1 MEISEKVKHLNEN
14 ILSLPGTEIYYT
26 RDYIGFKVNSKL
38 YLNIEPRKTLIR
50 ICINKKYVTQEE
62 IDKLNIIIV
71 PETHGW
77 SLEADIR
84 ISNEETNLEP
94 YLTIIKRAYEGTK
107 KEYEEKIKSSIEIAI
122 KNMGSYVEEDM
133 IKEEFS
139 FQKLEEKWSEF
150 KNFQISNNTLDELK
164 SEMES
169 LDRFRSQEILDKYKN
184 DETKYNFIQLIN
196 EVVSYIDL
204 NGFNKNI
211 YNKYEDKRTLALTF
225 VRQKDWVRN
234 LISYKKY
241 NDLDKLT
248 EVVRNVIMYINSP
261 ESKITGFVNYKLIQF
276 CKLLDPKIK
285 IENNYSALC
294 TKIHQE
300 LAKYNI
306 EVKNEKNRGIV
317 YGKLMFEA
325 SLVKLWDIE
334 TTYLKLQPYKTK
346 GLSRGEIDNY
356 LNDNI
361 IVSSD
366 RSLERNT
373 NYNIFFVF
381 DEIKGIMFLGTFSSQ
396 AVKDENN
403 IYYRKFVKLYDPIG
417 NIEDMPNNKSWAN
430 KRSSRSVIVC
440 NDKIEFENYVL
451 NKVFD
456 LDIDNLLTQI
466 DKMEIKNETIDLQ
479 KYNTKVAENK
489 NVEDN
494 KDNIEN
500 DNNDKEDFIYEKE
513 IETPLNMILYGPP
526 GTGKTYNTVNYAVSV
541 VEKKEIEEV
550 VEESK
555 TNRED
560 VFSRYKK
567 YLSEKKIV
575 FTTFHQNYSYEE
587 FIQGIRANTNNTDQL
602 SFVKEDGIFKDL
614 VERAKNDPE
623 HYYVMVIDEINRGNI
638 SRIFGELITLIEDD
652 KRLNQPNETMV
663 TLPSKEVFG
672 VPSNIFILG
681 TMNTADKSIAL
692 IDIAL
697 RRRFE
702 FIPMYTDYSLIKE
715 FEQILKPINKAIYE
729 KKRSADYMI
738 GHAFFV
744 NKTMDDLEKII
755 NNKIIPLLNEYFNGR
770 QEDIIDVL
778 ETGSI
783 KVKQCFDTFQLYYDG
798 VEN

>member
-1 MEISEKVKHLNEN
+1 MEISEKTEYLSEK
-14 ILSLPGTEIYYT
+14 ILSFPGTTRYYT
-26 RDYIGFKVNSKL
+26 KDYIGFKVNSKL
-38 YLNIEPRKTLIR
+38 YLELEPRKKLTRL
-50 ICINKKYVTQEE
+50 CVNKKYVTQEE
-62 IDKLNIIIV
+62 IDKLKIIIV

-84 ISNEETNLEP
+84 IPNEEADIQP
-94 YLTIIKRAYEGTK
+94 YLEIIKRAYEGTK
-107 KEYEEKIKSSIEIAI
+107 KEYELKIESVIESAIKSMS
-122 KNMGSYVEEDM
+122 SYVKEDM
-133 IKEEFS
+133 EKEEYAFE
-139 FQKLEEKWSEF
+139 KLEEKWEEF
-150 KNFQISNNTLDELK
+150 KNFKISNNILDELK

-169 LDRFRSQEILDKYKN
+169 LDKFRSQEILDKYKN
-184 DETKYNFIQLIN
+184 DETKYTFIQLIN

-204 NGFNKNI
+204 NAFNKNI
-211 YNKYEDKRTLALTF
+211 YNKYEDKRILALTF

-241 NDLDKLT
+241 NDLDKLS
-248 EVVRNVIMYINSP
+248 EVVRNVIIYINNP
-261 ESKITGFVNYKLIQF
+261 ESKVTGFVNNKLMQF
-276 CKLLDPKIK
+276 CKLLDPNTKV
-285 IENNYSALC
+285 ENNYSALC
-294 TKIHQE
+294 TKIHKE
-300 LAKYNI
+300 LDKYNI
-306 EVKNEKNRGIV
+306 KVKNEKNRGLV
-317 YGKLMFEA
+317 YGKIMFEA

-334 TTYLKLQPYKTK
+334 NTYLKLQPYKTK
-346 GLSRGEIDNY
+346 GLSREEIDNY

-366 RSLERNT
+366 KNLERNT
-373 NYNIFFVF
+373 NYNIFYVF
-381 DEIKGIMFLGTFSSQ
+381 DETKGIMFLGTFSSQ

-403 IYYRKFVKLYDPIG
+403 VYYRKFVKLYDPVG
-417 NIEDMPNNKSWAN
+417 TIEDIPNNKPWAN
-430 KRSSRSVIVC
+430 KISSKSVIVC
-440 NDKIEFENYVL
+440 NDKVEFESYVL

-456 LDIDNLLTQI
+456 LDIDKLLTQI
-466 DKMEIKNETIDLQ
+466 DNMQIKSETIDLQ
-479 KYNTKVAENK
+479 KYNTKVVENK
-489 NVEDN
+489 NIQEN
-494 KDNIEN
+494 KD
-500 DNNDKEDFIYEKE
+500 DNGDKESFIYEKE

-526 GTGKTYNTVNYAVSV
+526 GTGKTYNTVNYAVSI

-560 VFSRYKK
+560 VFLRYKK

-614 VERAKNDPE
+614 VERAKNDPQ

-672 VPSNIFILG
+672 VPSNIFIIG

-702 FIPMYTDYSLIKE
+702 FMPMYTDYSLIKE
-715 FEQILKPINKAIYE
+715 FEQILKPINRAIYE

-738 GHAFFV
+738 GHAFFI

-755 NNKIIPLLNEYFNGR
+755 NNKIIPLLNEYFNCR
-770 QEDIIDVL
+770 EEDVIDVL
-778 ETGSI
+778 EAGGI
-783 KVKQCFDTFQLYYDG
+783 KVRTCFDTFQLYYDS

>member
-1 MEISEKVKHLNEN
+1 MEINEKVEHLSEK
-14 ILSLPGTEIYYT
+14 ILSFSGTQEYYT
-26 RDYIGFKVNSKL
+26 RDYIGYKVNSKL

-50 ICINKKYVTQEE
+50 ICVNKKYVTQEE
-62 IDKLNIIIV
+62 IDKLKINIV

-84 ISNEETNLEP
+84 IPNEETNLEP
-94 YLTIIKRAYEGTK
+94 YLTIIKRAYEETK
-107 KEYEEKIKSSIEIAI
+107 KEYEEKIKSAIEIAI
-122 KNMGSYVEEDM
+122 KNMGSYVKEDM
-133 IKEEFS
+133 RKEEFA
-139 FQKLEEKWSEF
+139 FQKLEEKWAEF

-164 SEMES
+164 SEVES

-196 EVVSYIDL
+196 EVISYVDL

-241 NDLDKLT
+241 NDLDKLA

-261 ESKITGFVNYKLIQF
+261 ESKITGFVNYKLMQF
-276 CKLLDPKIK
+276 CKLLDPNTRV
-285 IENNYSALC
+285 ENNYSTLC
-294 TKIHQE
+294 AKIHKE

-306 EVKNEKNRGIV
+306 EVKNEKNRGLV
-317 YGKLMFEA
+317 YGKIMFEA

-346 GLSRGEIDNY
+346 GLSREEVDNY

-366 RSLERNT
+366 KSLERNT
-373 NYNIFFVF
+373 NYNIFYVF

-403 IYYRKFVKLYDPIG
+403 IYYRKFIKLYDPVG
-417 NIEDMPNNKSWAN
+417 NIEDMPNNKPWAN

-440 NDKIEFENYVL
+440 NDKVDFESYVL

-456 LDIDNLLTQI
+456 LDIDKLLTQI
-466 DKMEIKNETIDLQ
+466 DKMEIKNENIDLQ

-494 KDNIEN
+494 EDNIED
-500 DNNDKEDFIYEKE
+500 DNHDKEDFIYEKE

-526 GTGKTYNTVNYAVSV
+526 GTGKTYNTVNYAVSI

-560 VFSRYKK
+560 VFLRYKK

-575 FTTFHQNYSYEE
+575 FTTFHPNYSYEE

-715 FEQILKPINKAIYE
+715 FEQILKPINRAIYE
-729 KKRSADYMI
+729 KKRKE
-738 GHAFFV
+738 V
-744 NKTMDDLEKII
+744 LII
-755 NNKIIPLLNEYFNGR
+755 
-770 QEDIIDVL
+770 
-778 ETGSI
+778 
-783 KVKQCFDTFQLYYDG
+783 
-798 VEN
+798 

>member
-1 MEISEKVKHLNEN
+1 MEINEKVEYLIEK
-14 ILSLPGTEIYYT
+14 ILSFSGTEKYYT

-38 YLNIEPRKTLIR
+38 YLELEPRKTLIR
-50 ICINKKYVTQEE
+50 LCVNKKYVTPEE
-62 IDKLNIIIV
+62 IDKLNITIV

-84 ISNEETNLEP
+84 IPNEETNLDP
-94 YLTIIKRAYEGTK
+94 YLTIIKRAYEETK
-107 KEYEEKIKSSIEIAI
+107 KEYEEKIKSAIEIAI
-122 KNMGSYVEEDM
+122 KSMGSYVKEDM
-133 IKEEFS
+133 GKEEFA
-139 FQKLEEKWSEF
+139 FQKLEDKWTEF

-164 SEMES
+164 SEVES

-196 EVVSYIDL
+196 EVVSYVDL

-241 NDLDKLT
+241 NDLDKLA

-261 ESKITGFVNYKLIQF
+261 ESKITGFVNYKLMQF
-276 CKLLDPKIK
+276 CKLLDPNTRV
-285 IENNYSALC
+285 ENNYSALC
-294 TKIHQE
+294 AKIHKE
-300 LAKYNI
+300 LAKSNI
-306 EVKNEKNRGIV
+306 EVKNEKNRGII
-317 YGKLMFEA
+317 YGKIMFEA

-346 GLSRGEIDNY
+346 GLSREEIDNY

-361 IVSSD
+361 IVSTD
-366 RSLERNT
+366 KSLERNT
-373 NYNIFFVF
+373 NYNIFYAF
-381 DEIKGIMFLGTFSSQ
+381 DEIKGTMFLGTFSSQ

-403 IYYRKFVKLYDPIG
+403 IYYRKFIKLYDPVG
-417 NIEDMPNNKSWAN
+417 SIEDMPNNKPWAN

-440 NDKIEFENYVL
+440 NDKIDFESYVL

-494 KDNIEN
+494 EENIED
-500 DNNDKEDFIYEKE
+500 DNHDKEDFIYEKE

-526 GTGKTYNTVNYAVSV
+526 GTGKTYNTVNYAVSI

-715 FEQILKPINKAIYE
+715 FEQILKPINRAIYE

-770 QEDIIDVL
+770 EEDIIDVL
-778 ETGSI
+778 EKGGI
-783 KVKQCFDTFQLYYDG
+783 KVIQCFDTFQLYYDG

>member
-1 MEISEKVKHLNEN
+1 MEISEKTEYLSEK
-14 ILSLPGTEIYYT
+14 ILSFPGTTSYYT
-26 RDYIGFKVNSKL
+26 KDYIGFKVNSKL
-38 YLNIEPRKTLIR
+38 YLELEPRKKLTRL
-50 ICINKKYVTQEE
+50 CVNKKYVTQEE
-62 IDKLNIIIV
+62 IDKLKIIIV

-84 ISNEETNLEP
+84 IPNEEADIQP
-94 YLTIIKRAYEGTK
+94 YLEIIKRAYEGTK
-107 KEYEEKIKSSIEIAI
+107 KEYELKIESVIESAIKSMS
-122 KNMGSYVEEDM
+122 SYVKEDM
-133 IKEEFS
+133 EKEEYAFE
-139 FQKLEEKWSEF
+139 KLEEKWEEF
-150 KNFQISNNTLDELK
+150 KNFKISNNILDELK

-169 LDRFRSQEILDKYKN
+169 LDKFRSQEILDKYKN
-184 DETKYNFIQLIN
+184 DETKYTFIQLIN

-204 NGFNKNI
+204 NAFNKNI
-211 YNKYEDKRTLALTF
+211 YNKYEDKRILALTF

-241 NDLDKLT
+241 NDLDKLS
-248 EVVRNVIMYINSP
+248 EVVRNVIIYINNP
-261 ESKITGFVNYKLIQF
+261 ESKVTGFVNNKLMQF
-276 CKLLDPKIK
+276 CKLLDPNTKV
-285 IENNYSALC
+285 ENNYSALC
-294 TKIHQE
+294 TKIHKE
-300 LAKYNI
+300 LDKYNI
-306 EVKNEKNRGIV
+306 KVKNEKNRGLV
-317 YGKLMFEA
+317 YGKIMFEA

-334 TTYLKLQPYKTK
+334 NTYLKLQPYKTK
-346 GLSRGEIDNY
+346 GLSREEIDNY

-366 RSLERNT
+366 KNLERNT
-373 NYNIFFVF
+373 NYNIFYVF
-381 DEIKGIMFLGTFSSQ
+381 DETKGIMFLGTFSSQ

-403 IYYRKFVKLYDPIG
+403 VYYRKFVKLYDPVG
-417 NIEDMPNNKSWAN
+417 TIEDIPNNKPWAN
-430 KRSSRSVIVC
+430 KRSSKSVIVC
-440 NDKIEFENYVL
+440 NDKVEFESYVL

-456 LDIDNLLTQI
+456 LDIDKLLTQI
-466 DKMEIKNETIDLQ
+466 DNMQIKSETIDLQ
-479 KYNTKVAENK
+479 KYNTKVVENK
-489 NVEDN
+489 NIQEN
-494 KDNIEN
+494 KD
-500 DNNDKEDFIYEKE
+500 DNGDKESFIYEKE

-526 GTGKTYNTVNYAVSV
+526 GTGKTYNTVNYAVSI

-560 VFSRYKK
+560 VFLRYKK

-614 VERAKNDPE
+614 VERAKNDPQ

-672 VPSNIFILG
+672 VPSNIFIIG

-702 FIPMYTDYSLIKE
+702 FMPMYTDYSLIKE
-715 FEQILKPINKAIYE
+715 FEQILKPINRAIYE

-738 GHAFFV
+738 GHAFFI

-755 NNKIIPLLNEYFNGR
+755 NNKIIPLLNEYFNCR
-770 QEDIIDVL
+770 EEDVIDVL
-778 ETGSI
+778 EAGGI
-783 KVKQCFDTFQLYYDG
+783 KVRTCFDTFQLYYDS

>member
-1 MEISEKVKHLNEN
+1 MEISEKTEYLSEK
-14 ILSLPGTEIYYT
+14 ILSFPGTTRYYT
-26 RDYIGFKVNSKL
+26 KDYIGFKVNSKL
-38 YLNIEPRKTLIR
+38 YLELEPRKKLTRL
-50 ICINKKYVTQEE
+50 CVNKKYVTQEE
-62 IDKLNIIIV
+62 IDKLKIIIV

-84 ISNEETNLEP
+84 IPNEEADIQP
-94 YLTIIKRAYEGTK
+94 YLEIIKRAYEGTK
-107 KEYEEKIKSSIEIAI
+107 KEYELKIESVIESAIKSMS
-122 KNMGSYVEEDM
+122 SYVKEDM
-133 IKEEFS
+133 EKEEYAFE
-139 FQKLEEKWSEF
+139 KLEEKWEEF
-150 KNFQISNNTLDELK
+150 KNFKISNNILDELK

-169 LDRFRSQEILDKYKN
+169 LDKFRSQEILDKYKN
-184 DETKYNFIQLIN
+184 DETKYTFIQLIN

-204 NGFNKNI
+204 NAFSKNI
-211 YNKYEDKRTLALTF
+211 YNKYEDKRILALTF

-241 NDLDKLT
+241 NDLDKLS
-248 EVVRNVIMYINSP
+248 EVVRNVIIYIINP
-261 ESKITGFVNYKLIQF
+261 ESKVTGFVNNKLMQF
-276 CKLLDPKIK
+276 CKLLDPNTKV
-285 IENNYSALC
+285 ENNYSALC
-294 TKIHQE
+294 TKIHKE
-300 LAKYNI
+300 LDKYNI
-306 EVKNEKNRGIV
+306 KVKNEKNRGLV
-317 YGKLMFEA
+317 YGKIMFEA

-334 TTYLKLQPYKTK
+334 NTYLKLQPYKTK
-346 GLSRGEIDNY
+346 GLSREEIDNY

-366 RSLERNT
+366 KNLERNT
-373 NYNIFFVF
+373 NYNIFYVF
-381 DEIKGIMFLGTFSSQ
+381 DETKGIMFLGTFSSQ

-403 IYYRKFVKLYDPIG
+403 VYYRKFVKLYDPVG
-417 NIEDMPNNKSWAN
+417 TIEDIPNNKPWAN
-430 KRSSRSVIVC
+430 KISSKSVIVC
-440 NDKIEFENYVL
+440 NDKVEFESYVL

-456 LDIDNLLTQI
+456 LDIDKLLTQI
-466 DKMEIKNETIDLQ
+466 DNMQIKSETIDLQ
-479 KYNTKVAENK
+479 KYNTKVVENK
-489 NVEDN
+489 NIQEN
-494 KDNIEN
+494 KD
-500 DNNDKEDFIYEKE
+500 DNGDKESFIYEKE

-526 GTGKTYNTVNYAVSV
+526 GTGKTYNTVNYAVSI

-560 VFSRYKK
+560 VFLRYKK

-614 VERAKNDPE
+614 VERAKNDPQ

-672 VPSNIFILG
+672 VPSNIFIIG

-702 FIPMYTDYSLIKE
+702 FMPMYTDYSLIKE
-715 FEQILKPINKAIYE
+715 FEQILKPINRAIYE

-738 GHAFFV
+738 GHAFFI

-755 NNKIIPLLNEYFNGR
+755 NNKIIPLLNEYFNCR
-770 QEDIIDVL
+770 EEDVIDVL
-778 ETGSI
+778 EAGGI
-783 KVKQCFDTFQLYYDG
+783 KVRTCFDTFQLYYDS